1 MGDNGTCHAGQ
12 ADDCENGRAIKGSGP
27 SKAAPSLVHSA
38 IFKDAPDFT
47 ARHQAWAY
55 LNRVVEGPNA
65 HLLALIWESGESD
78 PISAAVRIIRRDPSL
93 PSKVLSATESRCE
106 WFQPLADLHSAASVG
121 ARFVTPDDDAWPG
134 PILAESFHVSRI
146 ADGAKSHHDDAIPPH
161 GLWVKGGNARVLTE
175 KAITVVGTR
184 AATRYG
190 NAVAADIGAEC
201 ATHGWTVVSGGA
213 FGIDIS
219 AHRAA
224 LRVGHSTVAIVAHG
238 IDVTYPAAHRTE
250 FNALARDGAVIT
262 EYPPGTRPARH
273 RFLTRNRLSA
283 ALGQGVVVIEA
294 GYRSGALNTVSWAE
308 TMGKQV
314 FAVPGAVTSRSSHG
328 CHRLIREGRAE
339 LVESGADLIESL
351 SPLGTVDS
359 DAQLEMDYPAT
370 DVQRLDR
377 PSLRVFDPVSGKRS
391 DAAAIAAS
399 SGLPLIQTMTIL
411 CELRDK
417 GLISRT
423 GNLWQR
429 DTAVSSV

>member
-1 MGDNGTCHAGQ
+1 MGDNGTCHASQ
-12 ADDCENGRAIKGSGP
+12 TNDYESGRSIKGRGLN
-27 SKAAPSLVHSA
+27 KAVPSLVHSA
-38 IFKDAPDFT
+38 IFKDTSDFT

-65 HLLALIWESGESD
+65 HLLALIWENGESD
-78 PISAAVRIIRRDPSL
+78 PVSAAVRIIRRDPSL
-93 PSKVLSATESRCE
+93 SPKVLSATESRYE
-106 WFQPLADLHSAASVG
+106 WFQPLADLHSAASAG
-121 ARFVTPDDDAWPG
+121 ACFITPDDDAWPG
-134 PILAESFHVSRI
+134 PLFAESFHVSRTT
-146 ADGAKSHHDDAIPPH
+146 DGAKSHHDDAIPPH
-161 GLWVKGGNARVLTE
+161 GLWVKGGNARALTE

-190 NAVAADIGAEC
+190 NTVAAEIGTEC
-201 ATHGWTVVSGGA
+201 VTHGWTVVSGGA

-224 LRVGHSTVAIVAHG
+224 LRAGHPTVAIVAHG
-238 IDVTYPAAHRTE
+238 IDVSYPAAHRTE
-250 FNALARDGAVIT
+250 FNAIAHAGAVIT

-308 TMGKQV
+308 TMGKRI
-314 FAVPGAVTSRSSHG
+314 FAIPGAVTSRSSHG

-339 LVESGADLIESL
+339 LIESGADLIESL

-359 DAQLEMDYPAT
+359 DAQLEMEYPAT
-370 DVQRLDR
+370 EVQRLDR
-377 PSLRVFDPVSGKRS
+377 PSLRVLDAVSGKRS

-399 SGLPLIQTMTIL
+399 SGLPLAQTVTIL
-411 CELRDK
+411 CELRNK

-423 GNLWQR
+423 GNRWQR
-429 DTAVSSV
+429 DIAPSSV

>member
-1 MGDNGTCHAGQ
+1 MTTRGPVQYLPNLFTFPALPT
-12 ADDCENGRAIKGSGP
+12 GRNLITMTRSLRTAYG
-27 SKAAPSLVHSA
+27 SKA
-38 IFKDAPDFT
+38 
-47 ARHQAWAY
+47 
-55 LNRVVEGPNA
+55 
-65 HLLALIWESGESD
+65 
-78 PISAAVRIIRRDPSL
+78 
-93 PSKVLSATESRCE
+93 
-106 WFQPLADLHSAASVG
+106 
-121 ARFVTPDDDAWPG
+121 
-134 PILAESFHVSRI
+134 
-146 ADGAKSHHDDAIPPH
+146 
-161 GLWVKGGNARVLTE
+161 
-175 KAITVVGTR
+175 GT
-184 AATRYG
+184 
-190 NAVAADIGAEC
+190 
-201 ATHGWTVVSGGA
+201 
-213 FGIDIS
+213 
-219 AHRAA
+219 
-224 LRVGHSTVAIVAHG
+224 LGHSTVAIVAHG
-238 IDVTYPAAHRTE
+238 IDVTYPVAHRTE
-250 FNALARDGAVIT
+250 FNDIAREGAVIT

-339 LVESGADLIESL
+339 LIESGADLIESL
-351 SPLGTVDS
+351 SLLGTLDS

-377 PSLRVFDPVSGKRS
+377 PSLRVFDAVSGRRS

-399 SGLPLIQTMTIL
+399 SGLPLVQTMTIL

-429 DTAVSSV
+429 DTAASSV